1 MGRLALVQPRSVR
14 DGLAVPW
21 RRAALVTGVAVA
33 VLLLLYVAARETAV
47 FAVRTVEISGASP
60 DVRRAVRTVTD
71 SLEGQSLVSLDGGKL
86 IRELEALPSV
96 RSATYDRAF
105 PNTLRLFITPEPPVG
120 VVHLG
125 SDRWVLSARGR
136 VIAPVPA
143 GSAIRLPQFHAQ
155 PAPEMKPGAFVTDPR
170 SQTILSALA
179 LVPKDFPSRIY
190 SALLVNGE
198 LTFNLRAGWG
208 RPELRL
214 GEPVDIGAKL
224 AAAGLVLRSIAPSD
238 RGSVGY
244 LDVSIPERVV
254 VGPIVSTLNSQV
266 EPETLSTTSLQ
277 MPG

>member
-1 MGRLALVQPRSVR
+1 VGRLALVQPRSVR
-14 DGLAVPW
+14 DGHAVPW
-21 RRAALVTGVAVA
+21 RRAAILAGLAVA
-33 VLLLLYVAARETAV
+33 IVVLLYVAARETPV
-47 FAVRTVEISGASP
+47 FAVRTIEISGASP

-71 SLEGQSLVSLDGGKL
+71 PLAGQSLVSLDGGKL

-96 RSATYDRAF
+96 QHATYDRAF
-105 PNTLRLFITPEPPVG
+105 PNTLRIFITPEPPVA

-136 VIAPVPA
+136 VIAAMPA
-143 GSAIRLPQFHAQ
+143 GSPTRLPQFHAQ
-155 PAPEMKPGAFVTDPR
+155 PAPETKPGAFVTDPK
-170 SQTILSALA
+170 SQAILSALA

-190 SALLVNGE
+190 SALLVDGE

-214 GEPVDIGAKL
+214 GEPVDVGVKL
-224 AAAGLVLRSIAPSD
+224 AAAALVLRSIAFGD

-254 VGPIVSTLNSQV
+254 VGPITSTFNSQV
-266 EPETLSTTSLQ
+266 EHETLSTTSLQ